1 MIKLYRKEQLEKLNE
16 KYSKA
21 MLKEAEEI
29 ITLLDDNYGVNREVY
44 KDLGG
49 YIVVLESKE
58 DIAGILECPKCGAGM
73 VIMRTTNK
81 LANGDKKRISYYACG
96 AWKNKGTAVCNSNSI
111 RVDKANA
118 YVFSK
123 ISELLTNGKMIKA
136 IVTNV
141 NKERTNKINPAKKE
155 VEKIDKE
162 LEKLDNK
169 KKKIFEAYEDDII
182 TKDEFLTRREELNN
196 RVKTL
201 QEQKAPLIVTLSDDV
216 SEEIPYD
223 FIKSIL
229 ENFSTVLTES
239 TSREQKKKLL
249 HMIISEIT
257 MNELREIESIK
268 LKINDSL
275 VEYLSKEE
283 GVSVKGAPSSFVL
296 TNVGL
301 KVLNLDIAI

>member
-1 MIKLYRKEQLEKLNE
+1 MKNTKNYILIW
-16 KYSKA
+16 SK
-21 MLKEAEEI
+21 
-29 ITLLDDNYGVNREVY
+29 N
-44 KDLGG
+44 
-49 YIVVLESKE
+49 YIV
-58 DIAGILECPKCGAGM
+58 ILTF
-73 VIMRTTNK
+73 I
-81 LANGDKKRISYYACG
+81 
-96 AWKNKGTAVCNSNSI
+96 
-111 RVDKANA
+111 
-118 YVFSK
+118 VFSK
-123 ISELLTNGKMIKA
+123 ISELLTNEKMIKV

-162 LEKLDNK
+162 LEKLDKK
-169 KKKIFEAYEDDII
+169 KKKIFEAYEEDII
-182 TKDEFLTRREELNN
+182 TKDEFLTRKEELNK
-196 RVKTL
+196 RIKTL
-201 QEQKAPLIVTLSDDV
+201 EEQKAPLIVTLSDDA
-216 SEEIPYD
+216 SEEIPYE

-257 MNELREIESIK
+257 MNDLREIESIK

-296 TNVGL
+296 RNVG
-301 KVLNLDIAI
+301 VNTLNFYIAI